1 MIDKRRMKAV
11 IPSAVTLGNLL
22 CGYLAVI
29 NVIEGSLTH
38 AAWWV
43 IIAAVFDL
51 LDGKIARM
59 TGSTSLFGVEFDSL
73 ADVVSFGIAP
83 AVLFHQY
90 LLVDA
95 GNVGYF
101 MAFIFLAAGAIRLA
115 RFNTTATTGKKHHF
129 TGMPIPSAAGI
140 LSSFI
145 LFSENVWGGLATF
158 DVALA
163 LILVTSTAML
173 TNFKYI
179 TMPKISFATKS
190 DGAMSIWITL
200 VILGCIFYPDE
211 VFFPVGIIYLLSGP
225 VVYVSVPAYNFMF
238 HREHTR

>member
-1 MIDKRRMKAV
+1 MDKRRIIALL
-11 IPSAVTLGNLL
+11 PSAVTLGNLL

-29 NVIEGSLTH
+29 NVIEENLTH

-51 LDGKIARM
+51 LDGKIARL
-59 TGSTSLFGVEFDSL
+59 TRSASLFGVEFDSI

-83 AVLFHQY
+83 AVLFHTY

-95 GNVGYF
+95 GNIGYF
-101 MAFIFLAAGAIRLA
+101 LTFIYLAAGAIRLA
-115 RFNTTATTGKKHHF
+115 RFNTTASTGKKHHF
-129 TGMPIPSAAGI
+129 SGMPIPSGAGI
-140 LSSFI
+140 LCSFI

-163 LILVTSTAML
+163 LILVTSAAML
-173 TNFKYI
+173 SNIKYMA
-179 TMPKISFATKS
+179 MPKISFSRKS
-190 DGAMSIWITL
+190 DTAMSLWLTL

-211 VFFPVGIIYLLSGP
+211 VFFPMGILYLFSGP
-225 VVYVSVPAYNFMF
+225 FMHVTVPAYHHVF